1 MTIYTRSSLQTH
13 TLPRGWKLIKARP
26 VNTLVESTFYI
37 SPEGKRFQ
45 SLHAAKAWLISSIES
60 FTDSEIIDSPKK
72 VSRRIHEE
80 KAEAEIEYA
89 LNKYRIELPENI
101 KRRRKI
107 MAAKNPFRN
116 LRKLT
121 LTKNYKI
128 KVKRE
133 EKLKRKPLLGWW
145 RDPRKR
151 KFLVR
156 PRLATRREA

>member
-1 MTIYTRSSLQTH
+1 MGVIKDLPCHDHLHPILAADPHFAQGLEVDQGQARQHLGGEHLLHQSGGKEVSKLARGESL
-13 TLPRGWKLIKARP
+13 A
-26 VNTLVESTFYI
+26 YI
-37 SPEGKRFQ
+37 F
-45 SLHAAKAWLISSIES
+45 
-60 FTDSEIIDSPKK
+60 
-72 VSRRIHEE
+72 RRIHEE